1 MEHMQ
6 IFDKQNFDKL
16 IVGFIGEILK
26 INRSRE
32 NFESVAIHQI
42 CRILH
47 HQLSIITL
55 FSIRYCV
62 YGEVCVL
69 LLCAWKPVVVT
80 FSIRVV
86 IQPYELRNDFV
97 LYGW

>member
-1 MEHMQ
+1 MQ
-6 IFDKQNFDKL
+6 IFDKL

-26 INRSRE
+26 DKGSRE

-42 CRILH
+42 CRILRR
-47 HQLSIITL
+47 QLSVIKL

-80 FSIRVV
+80 FSV
-86 IQPYELRNDFV
+86 
-97 LYGW
+97 